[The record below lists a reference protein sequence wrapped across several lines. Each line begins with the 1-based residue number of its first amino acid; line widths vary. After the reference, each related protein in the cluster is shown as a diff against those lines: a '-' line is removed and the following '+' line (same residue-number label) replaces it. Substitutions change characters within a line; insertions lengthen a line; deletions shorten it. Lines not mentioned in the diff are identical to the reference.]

1 LADYL
6 DTPNPLTIQV
16 APPERGPEPVKAIFK
31 ASPEKPTVSEPGK
44 QPGDVVVV
52 TSENKYSVIVSLSFQ
67 SKRTA
72 ETFRQAGGGL
82 ARWLRQTNTTAIDID
97 LNEFNDYS
105 IPDALSALC
114 EGLFLGSFQFNRRK
128 SKTDPVVNAQVVLR
142 GGKDISEIAE
152 RVRHAQVLTSAV
164 NMARDWSHEPPN
176 IINPITLA
184 ERVETVAAS
193 HGLRCTVLDDNT
205 LAEMKAGAILSVGKG
220 SLTPSR
226 MIILEYPGHNP
237 HKDAKPVVLIGK
249 ALTFDTGGYSIKSS
263 DNIQGMK
270 YDKSGGLAVIAALR
284 AAADLQL
291 TNPVIGIVGAA
302 ENKISGGS
310 YLPDDIITTLS
321 GITVEIISTDAEGR
335 MVLADL
341 LTYAQTHFA
350 PKAMIDLATL
360 TGGVVVALGHVRA
373 GMMTNNNDL
382 SQALMQAGE
391 RTYERLWQLPLD
403 EEYGKLIKSKDADIK
418 NGGGREAHSIMG
430 GMFLKEFVSNEEP
443 WAHLDIAGMAD
454 TQKELPYCPEGG
466 TGFGV
471 RLLIDYLEHQ

>member
-1 LADYL
+1 MVDYL
-6 DTPNPLTIQV
+6 DIPSPLKILV
-16 APPERGPEPVKAIFK
+16 ALPERVPAAVKAIFK
-31 ASPEKPTVSEPGK
+31 PSPEKPSVGQAGK
-44 QPGDVVVV
+44 QPGEVVLVGGEDQY
-52 TSENKYSVIVSLSFQ
+52 TAIVSLGAQ

-82 ARWLRQTNTTAIDID
+82 VRWLKQTNTPTIDID
-97 LNEFNDYS
+97 LAGLEDS
-105 IPDALSALC
+105 SVPDALSALC

-128 SKTDPVVNAQVVLR
+128 SKSDPVMDTQVVLR
-142 GGKDISEIAE
+142 GANNPARAAGIVA
-152 RVRHAQVLTSAV
+152 HAQALTSAV

-176 IINPITLA
+176 VINPITLA
-184 ERVETVAAS
+184 ERAATVAAS
-193 HGLRCTVLDDNT
+193 YGLKCTILDDST
-205 LAEMKAGAILSVGKG
+205 LAKMNAGAILSVGKG
-220 SLTPSR
+220 SATPSR

-237 HKDAKPVVLIGK
+237 AKDAQPVVLVGK
-249 ALTFDTGGYSIKSS
+249 AITFDTGGYSLKST

-284 AAADLQL
+284 AAAELQI
-291 TNPVIGIVGAA
+291 TSPVIGIISAA

-335 MVLADL
+335 LVLADA
-341 LTYAQTHFA
+341 LTYAQNNYA

-373 GMMTNNNDL
+373 GMMTNNSDL
-382 SQALMQAGE
+382 AQKLMQSGD

-403 EEYGKLIKSKDADIK
+403 EEYGELIKSKDADIK
-418 NGGGREAHSIMG
+418 NGGGRAAHSIMG
-430 GMFLKEFVSNEEP
+430 GMFLKKFVADEVP

-454 TQKELPYCPEGG
+454 TEKPLPYCPEGG

-471 RLLIDYLEHQ
+471 RLLIDYLENL